1 MKSSKNSTSCKINQ
15 TQNSLL
21 NRRSALVTVIDS
33 AGGAAFIAPATVSGE
48 SVMQMETTLLPS
60 SIPVSARSIISR
72 IGRNRLLVGGAA
84 LSLIAAGLIWQ
95 WSWLVAIGVAPLLLS
110 AAPCV
115 AMCALGLCMHR
126 MSGPTGAVDNRTS
139 ETPSPQQEN

>member
-1 MKSSKNSTSCKINQ
+1 
-15 TQNSLL
+15 
-21 NRRSALVTVIDS
+21 
-33 AGGAAFIAPATVSGE
+33 
-48 SVMQMETTLLPS
+48 MQMETASLPS
-60 SIPVSARSIISR
+60 SLPVSERSIINR
-72 IGRNRLLVGGAA
+72 LGRNRLLVGGAA

-126 MSGPTGAVDNRTS
+126 MGGRSRTSVQNVTS
-139 ETPSPQQEN
+139 ETSSPQQES

>member
-1 MKSSKNSTSCKINQ
+1 MRST
-15 TQNSLL
+15 L
-21 NRRSALVTVIDS
+21 
-33 AGGAAFIAPATVSGE
+33 
-48 SVMQMETTLLPS
+48 
-60 SIPVSARSIISR
+60 SR
-72 IGRNRLLVGGAA
+72 LGRNRLLVGGAA

-126 MSGPTGAVDNRTS
+126 MCSRTGTSAQNVTS
-139 ETPSPQQEN
+139 ETSSPQQES

>member
-1 MKSSKNSTSCKINQ
+1 
-15 TQNSLL
+15 
-21 NRRSALVTVIDS
+21 
-33 AGGAAFIAPATVSGE
+33 
-48 SVMQMETTLLPS
+48 MQMETTLLRS
-60 SIPVSARSIISR
+60 SMPLGLRSIISR
-72 IGRNRLLVGGAA
+72 LGRNRLLVGGAA

-126 MSGPTGAVDNRTS
+126 MSPTGAAENRTWK
-139 ETPSPQQEN
+139 TPSPQQEN

>member
-1 MKSSKNSTSCKINQ
+1 
-15 TQNSLL
+15 
-21 NRRSALVTVIDS
+21 
-33 AGGAAFIAPATVSGE
+33 
-48 SVMQMETTLLPS
+48 MQMETTLLPS
-60 SIPVSARSIISR
+60 SIPVSARSIIR
-72 IGRNRLLVGGAA
+72 RVGRNRLLVTGAA

-115 AMCALGLCMHR
+115 AMCALGLCVHR
-126 MSGPTGAVDNRTS
+126 MSGPTGAVDSQTP

>member
-1 MKSSKNSTSCKINQ
+1 MRST
-15 TQNSLL
+15 L
-21 NRRSALVTVIDS
+21 
-33 AGGAAFIAPATVSGE
+33 
-48 SVMQMETTLLPS
+48 
-60 SIPVSARSIISR
+60 SR
-72 IGRNRLLVGGAA
+72 LGRNDLLVGGAA

-126 MSGPTGAVDNRTS
+126 MCSRTGTSAQNVTS
-139 ETPSPQQEN
+139 ETSSPQQES

>member
-1 MKSSKNSTSCKINQ
+1 
-15 TQNSLL
+15 
-21 NRRSALVTVIDS
+21 
-33 AGGAAFIAPATVSGE
+33 
-48 SVMQMETTLLPS
+48 MQMEMLLPS
-60 SIPVSARSIISR
+60 STAVGARSIISR
-72 IGRNRLLVGGAA
+72 LGRNRLLVGGAA

-126 MSGPTGAVDNRTS
+126 MCSRTGGAIESRTS
-139 ETPSPQQEN
+139 ETPSPQHEN